1 MNKKSIHDK
10 TILIFLLILAAL
22 FLLHSCSG
30 FEQEIIPM
38 SVTVDNVPTFLV
50 INGEIELD
58 STAWVELGYSEDI
71 DALIDVPRKY
81 EDSAYVFLSTDGG
94 GEPLTFVDKGRYEG
108 SSITGKI
115 NETYTLIIEVD
126 NETYTATSTMLQSYG
141 YDTAWVVGGKVSG
154 KDGSFFVYSEQFII
168 NDPSATRDR
177 YLFEWWTNGVHNVL
191 RDWAIDDNRVV
202 NANEGLRLFNV
213 MSNPGANE
221 HVRFRTA
228 RIEKLTYDYFNMYEK
243 IVRGIIGVGSQ
254 TPYNPVSNFGK
265 GTIGN
270 FRAVSFHDYYLLTP
284 PPVDY
289 QRSDQANELSWVEA
303 NKDFVKFHLYWDTKP
318 NVTTQSNVI
327 GDITTTT
334 YVHPNLTN
342 GTPYY
347 YRLQVEDALGYRS
360 PLAPEVSLT
369 PTDSVLP
376 PDISASGD
384 SASVILSWAPH
395 KKAVKHTIYWDT
407 KAGVT
412 WQSNVILDLTGT
424 SYTHANL
431 TNGTAYY
438 YRMTSTDSLGNI
450 SALSNE
456 VRTTAGGDGPQNVT
470 ATPGAGQITLTWDAV
485 DGGLSYTVYGDTLP
499 GIIEKSPAVG
509 SKITNTTY
517 THSSLT
523 TGTTWYYKVGAWI
536 LAGKDYE
543 LLLSREVSAVVG
555 K

>member
-38 SVTVDNVPTFLV
+38 SVTVDNVPSFLV

-81 EDSAYVFLSTDGG
+81 EDSAYVFLSTGGG
-94 GEPLTFVDKGRYEG
+94 GEPLTFIDKGRYEG
-108 SSITGKI
+108 NSITGKI

-154 KDGSFFVYSEQFII
+154 KEGSFFSYSEQFII

-177 YLFEWWTNGVHNVL
+177 YLFEWWTNGWHNVL

-213 MSNPGANE
+213 MSDPGANE

-228 RIEKLTYDYFNMYEK
+228 RIEKMTYDYFNMYEK
-243 IVRGIIGVGSQ
+243 IVRGLVGVGSQ

-270 FRAVSFHDYYLLTP
+270 FRAVSFSDYYLLTP

-327 GDITTTT
+327 SDIATTT
-334 YVHPNLTN
+334 YVHSSLTN
-342 GTPYY
+342 GVAYY
-347 YRLQVEDALGYRS
+347 YRLQVVDALGYRS
-360 PLAPEVSLT
+360 PLAPEVCLT

-376 PDISASGD
+376 PDFSASGD
-384 SASVILSWAPH
+384 SAAVTLSWIPH
-395 KKAVKHTIYWDT
+395 QKAIKHSIYWDT
-407 KAGVT
+407 KTGVT
-412 WQSNVILDLTGT
+412 KQSNVIPDLTGT
-424 SYTHANL
+424 SYTHTNL
-431 TNGTAYY
+431 INGTSYY
-438 YRMTSTDSLGNI
+438 YRIAGIDSLGNV
-450 SALSNE
+450 SELSYE
-456 VRTTAGGDGPQNVT
+456 VRATAGGNGPQNVT
-470 ATPGAGQITLTWDAV
+470 ATPGTGQIALSWDAL
-485 DGGLSYTVYGDTLP
+485 DGALSYAIYGDTLP
-499 GIIEKSPAVG
+499 GISDKSNQIV
-509 SKITNTTY
+509 KLTTTSY
-517 THSSLT
+517 THASLT
-523 TGTTWYYKVGAWI
+523 TGTTYYYKVGAWVFG
-536 LAGKDYE
+536 GKDYK